1 MIDPLKPLG
10 AFIENT
16 IRPLLGEFKWF
27 FEECEKKG
35 IPINETS
42 VKRLVDFL
50 TMAHIRVCILN
61 LVQSVVVCVL
71 ICLTWLITLTFR

>member
-35 IPINETS
+35 LSLNEEN
-42 VKRLVDFL
+42 V
-50 TMAHIRVCILN
+50 IRVCRVILR
-61 LVQSVVVCVL
+61 CHFRTVL
-71 ICLTWLITLTFR
+71 IQLAQAVLITVIICLTYLLSV

>member
-35 IPINETS
+35 IPLNEESIRSICEYCT
-42 VKRLVDFL
+42 R
-50 TMAHIRVCILN
+50 AHFRTVVIQ
-61 LVQSVVVCVL
+61 LVQAVL
-71 ICLTWLITLTFR
+71 ITGIICLTYLMSR

>member
-27 FEECEKKG
+27 FEECDKRG
-35 IPINETS
+35 IKLNEENIT
-42 VKRLVDFL
+42 
-50 TMAHIRVCILN
+50 RVARVIGHCHFRT
-61 LVQSVVVCVL
+61 VL
-71 ICLTWLITLTFR
+71 FDAFKSIAITVIICLTYMASR

>member
-27 FEECEKKG
+27 FDECEKKG
-35 IPINETS
+35 MNLNEENI
-42 VKRLVDFL
+42 L
-50 TMAHIRVCILN
+50 RVCRIILKCHFRTVAFDA
-61 LVQSVVVCVL
+61 LKAVL
-71 ICLTWLITLTFR
+71 ITVIICLTYLLSR

>member
-27 FEECEKKG
+27 FEECDKRG
-35 IPINETS
+35 IKLNEENITS
-42 VKRLVDFL
+42 VCR
-50 TMAHIRVCILN
+50 T
-61 LVQSVVVCVL
+61 VL
-71 ICLTWLITLTFR
+71 HCHFRTVAFDALKAVLITVIICLTYLASR

>member
-27 FEECEKKG
+27 FEECDKRG
-35 IPINETS
+35 IKLNEENITRVARVIGNCHFRTVAFDALKS
-42 VKRLVDFL
+42 VLI
-50 TMAHIRVCILN
+50 TGI
-61 LVQSVVVCVL
+61 
-71 ICLTWLITLTFR
+71 ICLTYLASR

>member
-35 IPINETS
+35 MTLNEENI
-42 VKRLVDFL
+42 
-50 TMAHIRVCILN
+50 IRVCRVILH
-61 LVQSVVVCVL
+61 CHFRTVL
-71 ICLTWLITLTFR
+71 FDAIKTLLITVIICLTYLACR